1 MDHRLPVLM
10 GRRLLLREPTP
21 ADGER
26 LFAYT
31 SDPLVT
37 RYLAFDS
44 PRSLDETLRFIARCE
59 EYRRQDREYTF
70 VIADRATDEPRG
82 VTGLRD
88 LDRGARLAQIGTWVR
103 RQDWG
108 AGVNTEAKALLLDF
122 AFDELQLHR
131 IEARIVLSNHRSRRA
146 FERLGGRREG
156 TLKESLHKEGAFHDQ
171 ALYAILST
179 EWKARGGGAA
189 AMAALAEGT
198 PDV

>member
-1 MDHRLPVLM
+1 M
-10 GRRLLLREPTP
+10 
-21 ADGER
+21 
-26 LFAYT
+26 
-31 SDPLVT
+31 
-37 RYLAFDS
+37 
-44 PRSLDETLRFIARCE
+44 
-59 EYRRQDREYTF
+59 
-70 VIADRATDEPRG
+70 
-82 VTGLRD
+82 
-88 LDRGARLAQIGTWVR
+88 R

-171 ALYAILST
+171 ALYASLST